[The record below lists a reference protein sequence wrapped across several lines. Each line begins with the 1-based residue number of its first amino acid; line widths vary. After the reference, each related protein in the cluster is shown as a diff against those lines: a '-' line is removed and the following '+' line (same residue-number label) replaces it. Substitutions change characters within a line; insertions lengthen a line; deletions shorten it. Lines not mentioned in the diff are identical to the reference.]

1 MKIETIILSYIL
13 MNVSVIFLGCF
24 LFVPIKVI
32 GICLL
37 VTNIVSWGI
46 LGFKKIMKKK

>member
-13 MNVSVIFLGCF
+13 MNAGVILLGRF

-32 GICLL
+32 GVCLL
-37 VTNIVSWGI
+37 VTNIVFWGI